1 MLEAL
6 NSLKVSLTHS
16 LLLLPQNVRE
26 FAMLI
31 EEKRLS
37 LDFILSQILREL
49 IPQLDKLALL
59 LEALTIQPNLRLG
72 RR

>member
-1 MLEAL
+1 LLEAL

-26 FAMLI
+26 LAMLI

-72 RR
+72 